1 MGTKTLIPVEE
12 YLRTSYE
19 GVDREYVRG
28 ELVERGMPL
37 LAHGR
42 IQARLASVFGKLEKE
57 FGLYACT
64 ETRMRLGADVIRI
77 PDVAVFHPD
86 LPSEPVP
93 SQPPLIVIEI
103 LSPDDRHS
111 EVHEKLEEYRMWGVP
126 KVWLID
132 PQLHKLYVYDGGL
145 RTVNALE
152 LSEPPVRLEAAEIFA

>member
-1 MGTKTLIPVEE
+1 M
-12 YLRTSYE
+12 
-19 GVDREYVRG
+19 RG
-28 ELVERGMPL
+28 ELVERGVSV
-37 LAHGR
+37 LAHGQP
-42 IQARLASVFGKLEKE
+42 QARLAAVFGKLENE

-64 ETRMRLGADVIRI
+64 ETRMRLGTDVIRV

-111 EVHEKLEEYRMWGVP
+111 EVHEKLEEYRVWGVP

-132 PQLHKLYVYDGGL
+132 PPFRKLYVYDVGF
-145 RTVNALE
+145 RTVNALD
-152 LSEPPVRLEAAEIFA
+152 LSDPPVRLEAGEIFD